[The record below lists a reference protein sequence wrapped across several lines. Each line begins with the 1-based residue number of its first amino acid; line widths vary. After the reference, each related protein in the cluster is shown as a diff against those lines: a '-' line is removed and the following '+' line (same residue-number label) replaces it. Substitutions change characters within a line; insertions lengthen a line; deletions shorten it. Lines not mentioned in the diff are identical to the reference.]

1 MKVYE
6 VITALMDLPAGGE
19 LSVYA
24 GGGAYE
30 IDFVSS
36 ISCAIFCE
44 KKGGDVEDDGDN

>member
-1 MKVYE
+1 MKVFE

-24 GGGAYE
+24 GGDAYE

-36 ISCAIFCE
+36 ISVAIFCE